1 MYVCGDLKQQ
11 SSQTGERAKERADN
25 KQQTVSK
32 FNILFIVCTMWI
44 DLWKISIGFAKEKKK
59 TKATA
64 TQYEGKN
71 EIQLARHSMHLT
83 KVLAVS

>member
-1 MYVCGDLKQQ
+1 
-11 SSQTGERAKERADN
+11 
-25 KQQTVSK
+25 
-32 FNILFIVCTMWI
+32 MWI